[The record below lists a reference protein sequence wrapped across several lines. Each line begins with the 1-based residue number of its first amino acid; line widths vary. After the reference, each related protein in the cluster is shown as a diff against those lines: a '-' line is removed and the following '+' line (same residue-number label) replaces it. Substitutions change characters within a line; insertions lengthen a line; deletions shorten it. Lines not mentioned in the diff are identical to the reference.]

1 MGEGGGQAQR
11 WRATAVAAAFAG
23 TALVAG
29 CGPFFDA
36 DGTKFSSAEY
46 GVTASP
52 RITRSMRISKGG
64 GRYLVGN
71 PYKVAGNWY
80 TPSEDPD
87 YEATGTASWYGSN
100 FHGRLTANGEIFDM
114 NGISGAHP
122 TLPLPS
128 YVRVANLDNGR
139 SIVVRLNDRGP
150 YTHGRVIDVSARAA
164 DILGFRHAG
173 TARVHVE
180 YIGPA
185 PLEGDDTRAL
195 LASYSG
201 PGTASGGG
209 AVLVAS
215 TTRRGILGGLLSYTD
230 EAEPDIGALDP
241 ALAAVASQADSII
254 DWQLFD
260 GADSLLNLS
269 LGVFA
274 DPEEAMRVALAF
286 SPIASVALVP
296 SGIDGAPATRVR
308 LDALKPGVADD
319 DVFTVARELGLT
331 DIVLY

>member
-1 MGEGGGQAQR
+1 MGEGGGPAR
-11 WRATAVAAAFAG
+11 FWRAPVAAAALAC
-23 TALVAG
+23 TALLAG

-36 DGTKFSSAEY
+36 DGVKFSTAEY

-52 RITRSMRISKGG
+52 RLTRSMRVRKGG
-64 GRYLVGN
+64 GRYMVGK
-71 PYKVAGNWY
+71 PYRVGGTWY
-80 TPSEDPD
+80 TPTEDPD
-87 YEATGTASWYGSN
+87 YQATGTASWYGSN
-100 FHGRLTANGEIFDM
+100 FHGRLTANGEIYDM

-128 YVRVANLDNGR
+128 YVRVANLENGR
-139 SIVVRLNDRGP
+139 SIVVRVNDRGP
-150 YTHGRVIDVSARAA
+150 YTHGRVIDVSEHAA
-164 DILGFRHAG
+164 QLLGFRQAG

-180 YIGPA
+180 YVGPA

-201 PGTASGGG
+201 PGVQSGTG

-215 TTRRGILGGLLSYTD
+215 TTRRGLLGGLLSYAD
-230 EAEPDIGALDP
+230 DAEPAVAELDP
-241 ALAAVASQADSII
+241 AVAAAAAQAAGVI
-254 DWQLFD
+254 DWHLYD
-260 GADSLLNLS
+260 GADSLMNVS

-286 SPIASVALVP
+286 SPIAAVAVVP
-296 SGIDGAPATRVR
+296 AAIDGAPATRVR
-308 LDALKPGVADD
+308 LDALKPGVGDD
-319 DVFTVARELGLT
+319 DVFTVAGELGLH

>member
-1 MGEGGGQAQR
+1 MGEGGGPAR
-11 WRATAVAAAFAG
+11 KWRAPVAAAAFAC
-23 TALVAG
+23 TALLGG
-29 CGPFFDA
+29 CGPFSDA
-36 DGTKFSSAEY
+36 DGVKFSTAQY

-52 RITRSMRISKGG
+52 RITRSMRVRKGG
-64 GRYLVGN
+64 GRYMVGD
-71 PYKVAGNWY
+71 PYRVAGAWY

-87 YEATGTASWYGSN
+87 YQATGTASWYGPN

-128 YVRVANLDNGR
+128 YVRVANLENGR
-139 SIVVRLNDRGP
+139 SIVVRVNDRGP
-150 YTHGRVIDVSARAA
+150 YTHGRVIDVSERAA
-164 DILGFRHAG
+164 QLLGFRQAG

-180 YIGPA
+180 YVGPA

-195 LASYSG
+195 LASYAG
-201 PGTASGGG
+201 PGVQSGTG
-209 AVLVAS
+209 AVLIAS
-215 TTRRGILGGLLSYTD
+215 TTRRGLFGGLLSYAESG
-230 EAEPDIGALDP
+230 EADVTRLDP
-241 ALAAVASQADSII
+241 ALAAATAQAEGVI
-254 DWQLFD
+254 DWHLYD
-260 GADSLLNLS
+260 GADSLLNVS

-274 DPEEAMRVALAF
+274 DPEQAMRIALAF

-296 SGIDGAPATRVR
+296 AAIDGTPATRVR

-319 DVFTVARELGLT
+319 DVFTVAAKLGLH